1 MRVMPAR
8 YDEIVPG
15 QKNVSEGLFFYCLLG
30 MLNQSLTKAVISL
43 NYQIYNT
50 TDEHSRTNFSDSVL

>member
-30 MLNQSLTKAVISL
+30 MLINLTKVVISL
-43 NYQIYNT
+43 NYQIYKS
-50 TDEHSRTNFSDSVL
+50 TDEHWS